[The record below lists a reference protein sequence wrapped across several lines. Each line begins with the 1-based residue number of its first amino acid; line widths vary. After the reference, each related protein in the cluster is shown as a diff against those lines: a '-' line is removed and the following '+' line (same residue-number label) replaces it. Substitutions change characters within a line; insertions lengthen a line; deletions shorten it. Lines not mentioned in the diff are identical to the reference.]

1 MTLGAARHAFDGIGD
16 RLRATEDGA
25 VLAAAPPRSLTPPRA
40 RLLGPF
46 DPVLHGWASRAPFVG
61 PHGSVVT
68 TNGIFRASCL
78 VHGRVV
84 GTWTL
89 PAAGPVLRLFEAV
102 DAADREALASDARD
116 VVRFL
121 GHAGGPATVTGV
133 R

>member
-1 MTLGAARHAFDGIGD
+1 M
-16 RLRATEDGA
+16 
-25 VLAAAPPRSLTPPRA
+25 
-40 RLLGPF
+40 
-46 DPVLHGWASRAPFVG
+46 
-61 PHGSVVT
+61 VT

-89 PAAGPVLRLFEAV
+89 PAAGPVLRLFEAI

-121 GHAGGPATVTGV
+121 DHAGGPATVTGV